1 MICVGGGTRPLPRGV
16 EFLVSRFNSGQSHLR
31 RSWCFWYPQPGGS
44 LQPNIQALGYLRSL
58 LGTSEAGRNT
68 ENSMKLGLS
77 SVRLAFHSCQVPG
90 ARIHHSLP
98 VSCLPQV
105 TQLSS
110 GRLLLQGAFPGTPS
124 YSCSSPVVLHP
135 YLPLYPWT

>member
-1 MICVGGGTRPLPRGV
+1 MICGGGG
-16 EFLVSRFNSGQSHLR
+16 RFNSGQSHLR
-31 RSWCFWYPQPGGS
+31 RSWCFWHPQPGGS
-44 LQPNIQALGYLRSL
+44 LQPNIQALGSLRSL
-58 LGTSEAGRNT
+58 LGTTEAGRNT
-68 ENSMKLGLS
+68 ENSVKLGLS
-77 SVRLAFHSCQVPG
+77 SAHLAFHSCQVSG

-110 GRLLLQGAFPGTPS
+110 GLLLLQGAFSSTPS

-135 YLPLYPWT
+135 PLSILLAPLPLDLDQCHPS